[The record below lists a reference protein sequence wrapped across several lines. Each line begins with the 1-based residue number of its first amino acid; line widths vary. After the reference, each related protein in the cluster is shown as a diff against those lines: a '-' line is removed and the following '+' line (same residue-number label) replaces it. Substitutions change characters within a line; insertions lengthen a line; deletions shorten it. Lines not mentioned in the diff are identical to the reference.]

1 MDSHKGFALAVIVT
15 IIAAMIMGSGIL
27 YYQIQKPTS
36 QIQPQGSYH
45 PQTRAE
51 VKTEMAL
58 EETPE
63 ERPKKESVTKQEIKP
78 KPATSPSPSKI
89 NSSVKMLPPAED
101 LWKDAIP
108 QAPLNLVLPLAVA
121 DIEEAET
128 VLSPYGIIRKSGDG
142 GIGHGGIDFPL
153 RKGSPLYAVAGGT
166 IIKNNLEDPG
176 GGKTV
181 DILIMPGKLQ
191 GEGWIFKYDHVN
203 LTPGL
208 KVGDNVE
215 KGQQI
220 GTNAFVERGN
230 NHIGLEYHIRNFTI
244 AREKICWVDRLEV
257 TARQQ
262 LEDAFDRVKKTPA
275 FLQFWQTANEE
286 GRYQYRGLLDE
297 TKYPNGPQL
306 CYTLGTDARI
316 PIN

>member
-1 MDSHKGFALAVIVT
+1 
-15 IIAAMIMGSGIL
+15 MIMGSGVL
-27 YYQIQKPTS
+27 YYQIRKPT
-36 QIQPQGSYH
+36 
-45 PQTRAE
+45 PQTQSQKSYQPPTEARM
-51 VKTEMAL
+51 KTETAL
-58 EETPE
+58 EEIPKE
-63 ERPKKESVTKQEIKP
+63 KPKKESVTKQKIKS
-78 KPATSPSPSKI
+78 KPATLPSPSKI
-89 NSSVKMLPPAED
+89 NSSAKIPPLVED
-101 LWKDAIP
+101 PWKDAMSKGPI
-108 QAPLNLVLPLAVA
+108 NLALPLAVA

-153 RKGSPLYAVAGGT
+153 KKGSPLYAVANGT

-181 DILIMPGKLQ
+181 DILIMPGKFQ
-191 GEGWIFKYDHVN
+191 GDGWIFKYDHVN

-220 GTNAFVERGN
+220 GTNAFVEHGN
-230 NHIGLEYHIRNFTI
+230 NHIGLEYQIKNFTI
-244 AREKICWVDRLEV
+244 AREKICWVDRLEAI
-257 TARQQ
+257 ARQQ
-262 LEDAFDRVKKTPA
+262 LENAFDRVKKTPA

-306 CYTLGTDARI
+306 CYPLGTDARI